1 MFQSSQPVVHVLYQ
15 KANELV
21 RQCMLLFM
29 KPDVVAEKEG
39 HDLTE
44 VNCEQS
50 KNWLESGRMA
60 IGSGTK
66 RALKSVP
73 DSKRKEILLAV
84 RACLK
89 ITTVYLQQHLPIS
102 NPDLR
107 DLQCL
112 HPLARKHA
120 TGRATVERLC
130 HHLKKMSK
138 TDVFVDRVDAEWLLC
153 MASKEMDAFIPQI
166 TADICSYWNNVSEVI
181 DVTGCKMFPHLSRL
195 ANASLTISHGNAVA
209 MHGFSVNTALL
220 SKDRMSLD
228 ETTIQ
233 ALRLVKETIRLH
245 GGPAAVPVTR
255 SMITAVRHAHS
266 K

>member
-60 IGSGTK
+60 IGSGTE

-102 NPDLR
+102 RPNPVLC

-112 HPLARKHA
+112 HPL
-120 TGRATVERLC
+120 GTVQKLC
-130 HHLKKMSK
+130 NDH
-138 TDVFVDRVDAEWLLC
+138 
-153 MASKEMDAFIPQI
+153 
-166 TADICSYWNNVSEVI
+166 
-181 DVTGCKMFPHLSRL
+181 
-195 ANASLTISHGNAVA
+195 ISHPPSILKY
-209 MHGFSVNTALL
+209 FKWYLCYLL
-220 SKDRMSLD
+220 Y
-228 ETTIQ
+228 
-233 ALRLVKETIRLH
+233 
-245 GGPAAVPVTR
+245 
-255 SMITAVRHAHS
+255 
-266 K
+266 